1 MKIKCSEIVSQ
12 KPLIANST
20 YFGAYIIKLKMYLS
34 HKWHPKSLTAVK
46 QALMHI
52 FVANIGPSVEST
64 DEQKCQAKSFQK

>member
-12 KPLIANST
+12 KTLIANST

-34 HKWHPKSLTAVK
+34 HKWHPKSLTGVK

-52 FVANIGPSVEST
+52 FAVTEGP
-64 DEQKCQAKSFQK
+64 A